1 MDAMGWQI
9 GAILIGVSALI
20 VAIYIAKL
28 LNSTTKVVE
37 RANRLIDYNERNIQE
52 IIENTASITESVDE
66 IIGLFTKVTSVLKVF
81 RILENRY

>member
-9 GAILIGVSALI
+9 GAILIGASALI

-37 RANRLIDYNERNIQE
+37 RANRLID
-52 IIENTASITESVDE
+52 
-66 IIGLFTKVTSVLKVF
+66 
-81 RILENRY
+81 

>member
-1 MDAMGWQI
+1 MNAMGWQI
-9 GAILIGVSALI
+9 GAILIGASALI

-52 IIENTASITESVDE
+52 IIENTASITKSVDE
-66 IIGLFTKVTSVLKVF
+66 IIAILTKVTSILKVF
-81 RILENRY
+81 RIFRK

>member
-9 GAILIGVSALI
+9 GAILIGASALI

-52 IIENTASITESVDE
+52 IIENTASITESVEE
-66 IIGLFTKVTSVLKVF
+66 IIGVFTKVTSVLKVF
-81 RILENRY
+81 RIFRK

>member
-1 MDAMGWQI
+1 MNAMGWQV
-9 GAILIGVSALI
+9 GAILIGASALI

-66 IIGLFTKVTSVLKVF
+66 IIGMLTKVTSVLKVF
-81 RILENRY
+81 RIFRK

>member
-1 MDAMGWQI
+1 MNAIGWQI
-9 GAILIGVSALI
+9 GAVLIGVSSLI

-66 IIGLFTKVTSVLKVF
+66 IIGMFTKVMGVFKVF
-81 RILENRY
+81 RIFRK

>member
-9 GAILIGVSALI
+9 GAILIGASALI

-52 IIENTASITESVDE
+52 IIENTASITKSVDE
-66 IIGLFTKVTSVLKVF
+66 IIAILTKVTSILKVF
-81 RILENRY
+81 RIFRK

>member
-9 GAILIGVSALI
+9 GAILIGASALI

-66 IIGLFTKVTSVLKVF
+66 IIGVFTKVTSVLKVF
-81 RILENRY
+81 RIFRK

>member
-37 RANRLIDYNERNIQE
+37 RANRLIDERNIQE

-66 IIGLFTKVTSVLKVF
+66 IIGVFTKVTSVLKVF
-81 RILENRY
+81 RIFRK

>member
-9 GAILIGVSALI
+9 GAILIGISALI

-37 RANRLIDYNERNIQE
+37 RASRLIDYNERNIQE

-66 IIGLFTKVTSVLKVF
+66 IIGMFTKVMSVFKVF
-81 RILENRY
+81 RIFRK

>member
-66 IIGLFTKVTSVLKVF
+66 IRGVFTKVTSVLKVF
-81 RILENRY
+81 RIFRK

>member
-9 GAILIGVSALI
+9 GAILIGASALI

-52 IIENTASITESVDE
+52 IIENTASITDSVDE
-66 IIGLFTKVTSVLKVF
+66 IIGVFTKVTSVLKVF
-81 RILENRY
+81 RIFRK

>member
-1 MDAMGWQI
+1 MDAMGGQI
-9 GAILIGVSALI
+9 GAILIGASALI

-66 IIGLFTKVTSVLKVF
+66 IIGVFTKVTSVLKVF
-81 RILENRY
+81 RIFRK

>member
-9 GAILIGVSALI
+9 GAILIGASALI

-37 RANRLIDYNERNIQE
+37 RANRLIDYNERNFQE

-66 IIGLFTKVTSVLKVF
+66 IIGVFTKVTSVLKVF
-81 RILENRY
+81 RIFRK

>member
-1 MDAMGWQI
+1 MNAMGWQV
-9 GAILIGVSALI
+9 GAILIGASALI

-52 IIENTASITESVDE
+52 IIENAASITESVDE
-66 IIGLFTKVTSVLKVF
+66 IIGMLTKVTSVLKVF
-81 RILENRY
+81 RIFRK

>member
-9 GAILIGVSALI
+9 GSILIGVSALI

-66 IIGLFTKVTSVLKVF
+66 IIGVFTKVTSVLKVF
-81 RILENRY
+81 RIFRK

>member
-1 MDAMGWQI
+1 MNAMGWQI
-9 GAILIGVSALI
+9 GAILIGASALI

-66 IIGLFTKVTSVLKVF
+66 IIGVFTKVTSVLKVF
-81 RILENRY
+81 RIFRK

>member
-37 RANRLIDYNERNIQE
+37 RANRLIDYNERNIRK
-52 IIENTASITESVDE
+52 N
-66 IIGLFTKVTSVLKVF
+66 
-81 RILENRY
+81 

>member
-9 GAILIGVSALI
+9 GAILIGASALI

-37 RANRLIDYNERNIQE
+37 RANRLIDYNERNILE

-66 IIGLFTKVTSVLKVF
+66 IIGVFTKVTSVLKVF
-81 RILENRY
+81 RIFRK

>member
-1 MDAMGWQI
+1 MDAIGWQI

-28 LNSTTKVVE
+28 LNTTTKVVE

-66 IIGLFTKVTSVLKVF
+66 IISIFTKVMSVFKVF
-81 RILENRY
+81 RIFRR

>member
-1 MDAMGWQI
+1 MDAMGWQV
-9 GAILIGVSALI
+9 GAILIGASALI

-66 IIGLFTKVTSVLKVF
+66 IIGVFTKVTSVLKVF
-81 RILENRY
+81 RIFRK

>member
-9 GAILIGVSALI
+9 GAILIGASALI

-37 RANRLIDYNERNIQE
+37 RANRLIDYNERDIQE

-66 IIGLFTKVTSVLKVF
+66 IIGVFTKVTSVLKVF
-81 RILENRY
+81 RIFRK

>member
-37 RANRLIDYNERNIQE
+37 RANRLIEYNERNIQE

-66 IIGLFTKVTSVLKVF
+66 IIGVFTKVTSVLKVF
-81 RILENRY
+81 RIFRK